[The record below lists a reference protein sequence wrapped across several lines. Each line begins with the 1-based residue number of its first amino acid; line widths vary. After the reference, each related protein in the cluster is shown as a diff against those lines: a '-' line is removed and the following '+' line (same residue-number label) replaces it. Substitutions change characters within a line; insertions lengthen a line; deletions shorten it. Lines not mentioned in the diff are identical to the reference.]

1 MLADSTPRWRLSAK
15 TGACR
20 PAGEDATMW
29 YVGYVERDSNVYYFA
44 LQLGAKEFG
53 TLFEQRVSKAKAIL
67 ADLGILD

>member
-29 YVGYVERDSNVYYFA
+29 YVGYVERDSNVFYFA
-44 LQLGAKEFG
+44 LQLGDQEFG
-53 TLFEQRVSKAKAIL
+53 KLFEQRVSKAKAIL
-67 ADLGILD
+67 ADLKVLD